1 MKNKY
6 SEANQN
12 YNMHYSKQFIF
23 YLTLIVLSSCTKE
36 TKEGETRNIKYLD
49 ERLMAFVPSFHEE
62 YVKFDKNGKI
72 WDGFYY
78 TYFGTYRQDQNCTT
92 NCQYIQSYAHYI
104 RLNPSTLV
112 SGITATSQ
120 NDTPYLEVRI
130 GSNLNVTKMYL
141 NSSLTD
147 IDTIMTKNKNSLA
160 QCSKFSKIL
169 VGGKTYYN
177 VYVIGYTGWLYSFV
191 YSKEYGIIMI
201 DDNTFGHLEILK

>member
-1 MKNKY
+1 MN
-6 SEANQN
+6 NF
-12 YNMHYSKQFIF
+12 KQTI
-23 YLTLIVLSSCTKE
+23 LCTIIILLSSCSKE
-36 TKEGETRNIKYLD
+36 IKEGETRNIKYLD
-49 ERLMAFVPSFHEE
+49 ERLKAFVPSFHEE
-62 YVKFDKNGKI
+62 YVKFDQGGKI

-78 TYFGTYRQDQNCTT
+78 TYFGTYRQDQNCVT

-112 SGITATSQ
+112 SGITASSL
-120 NDTPYLEVRI
+120 NDTPYIEVRI
-130 GSNLNVTKMYL
+130 GESLKFTKIYL

-160 QCSKFSKIL
+160 QCSKFPKIL
-169 VGGKTYYN
+169 IGGKTYYN
-177 VYVIGYTGWLYSFV
+177 VYFIGYWGWLYSFV